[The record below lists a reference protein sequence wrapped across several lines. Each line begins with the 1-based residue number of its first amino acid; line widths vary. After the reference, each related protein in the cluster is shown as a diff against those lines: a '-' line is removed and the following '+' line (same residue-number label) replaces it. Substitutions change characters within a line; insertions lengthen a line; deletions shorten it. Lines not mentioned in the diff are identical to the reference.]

1 MKKIILRV
9 CIAIVTLVVL
19 LALGVSGWF
28 VYIFKDQYQALSSI
42 HQVAPD
48 FYEMTFRGDY
58 GVNDFI
64 AQGGVRSDADLA
76 PFLQQFLSHGL
87 MPAAGTEVNADDFG
101 CSTLCAPMRG
111 ESGFLFGRN
120 FDWER
125 KGETI
130 VVRTFPKDGYAS
142 ISTSKLDFF
151 NVQMPADTSDVL
163 ARMPILAA
171 IYVPLD
177 GINEKGLCVAD
188 LVAVDTLK
196 TAQERGNL
204 SVTTTTAIRLLLDK
218 AATTQEAIQLL
229 SSWDMHSSINWAHHL
244 AISDASGESVVV
256 EWVNNEMQV
265 IPSAAVTNHYLS
277 PLREN
282 VGVGNTFARRD
293 SLCSRLD
300 KLQTMAVDDMKELLK
315 DVSFDDYTDWSIIFN
330 TSNLSA
336 TYYLRT
342 DYNHPYVFSLK

>member
-9 CIAIVTLVVL
+9 CIAIVTLIVV

-42 HQVAPD
+42 HPVAPD
-48 FYEMTFRGDY
+48 FYEMTYKGDY
-58 GVNDFI
+58 GVSDFI
-64 AQGGVRSDADLA
+64 AQGGVHSDADLE
-76 PFLQQFLSHGL
+76 PFLMQFLSHGL
-87 MPAAGTEVNADDFG
+87 ISTEGAAVRANDFG

-125 KGETI
+125 KGKTI
-130 VVRTFPKDGYAS
+130 VIRTFPKDGYAS
-142 ISTSKLDFF
+142 ISTSKLDFI
-151 NVQMPADTSDVL
+151 NVSMPADTSDVI

-188 LVAVDTLK
+188 LVAGDTLK

-218 AATTQEAIQLL
+218 AATTQEAIQML

-244 AISDASGESVVV
+244 AISDAYGESVVV
-256 EWVNNEMQV
+256 EWINDEMQV
-265 IPSAAVTNHYLS
+265 ISSAAVTNHYLS

-293 SLCSRLD
+293 TLCARLE
-300 KLQTMAVDDMKELLK
+300 KVQTMVADDMKELLK
-315 DVSFDDYTDWSIIFN
+315 DVSYDEFTDWSIIFN
-330 TSNLSA
+330 TANLSA

-342 DYNHPYVFSLK
+342 DFNHPYVFSLK